1 MKLQGKKELAKT
13 IQDSFNNAQASFL
26 VNYRGLSVVQLTELR
41 NKLREQE
48 GIFKVAKLTIIRHAI
63 DQVQDVGV
71 LSEYLKDQLALV
83 FAQNES
89 PAIAK
94 VLRDFA
100 EENEQLEIIAGV
112 MDSQLLS
119 IESIISLAKLPS
131 KGVLIAQLLG
141 TLQAPARN
149 ITCVLNMLILRLLF
163 VLKEIEKKKVEQ

>member
-63 DQVQDVGV
+63 DQVQDAGV